1 MSTDA
6 DVVNALKDLG
16 RSPRRISRI
25 LQQKGIKGIPV
36 EPQACP
42 IALYLAQT
50 SDDETESFFV
60 TGYHVLVKRSTGDSW
75 LEIPESCKQF
85 IGKFDAGLI
94 EELIIDDYHSY

>member
-6 DVVNALKDLG
+6 DVVDALKALG
-16 RSPRRISRI
+16 RSPHRISKV
-25 LQQKGIKGIPV
+25 LQEKGIKGIPV

-50 SDDETESFFV
+50 SDETESFFV

-75 LEIPESCKQF
+75 LEIPDSCKQF
-85 IGKFDAGLI
+85 IGKFDAGLY

>member
-6 DVVNALKDLG
+6 DVVNALKALG
-16 RSPRRISRI
+16 RSPHRISKV
-25 LQQKGIKGIPV
+25 LQEKGIKGIPL

-50 SDDETESFFV
+50 SDETEYFFV
-60 TGYHVLVKRSTGDSW
+60 TGYHVLVKRLTGDSW
-75 LEIPESCKQF
+75 LEIPDSCKQF
-85 IGKFDAGLI
+85 IGKFDAGLY